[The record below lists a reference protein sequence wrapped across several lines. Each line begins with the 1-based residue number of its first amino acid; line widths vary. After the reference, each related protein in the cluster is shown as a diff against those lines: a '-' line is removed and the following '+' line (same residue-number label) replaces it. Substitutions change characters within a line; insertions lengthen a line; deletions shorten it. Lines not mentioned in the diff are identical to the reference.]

1 MPHRLL
7 SVVGVMIALAAGQGC
22 SDGTPFAPARALAGA
37 ASVSDASTQAAG
49 SAAADVTGTWR
60 YNEETKLV
68 LPGWFGELLGLQS
81 EGAVLHMNCS
91 SPDGILELIQAGT
104 AVTGTLVHATG
115 TCRTKGGQVAPTPW
129 ALPYR
134 ATIFGRIAGLTL
146 HLDQLDDPPDPAGP
160 VPCPKTGTIEVI
172 DGVTVGL
179 QTRGRCDLSVL
190 GSRPATASNAAVA
203 TRQ

>member
-7 SVVGVMIALAAGQGC
+7 TAVGLTIVLAAGQGC
-22 SDGTPFAPARALAGA
+22 SDATPFAPARGLAGA
-37 ASVSDASTQAAG
+37 TSTSDASTQAAG
-49 SAAADVTGTWR
+49 LAADVTGTWR
-60 YNEETKLV
+60 YNEQTKLV
-68 LPGWFGELLGLQS
+68 LPGLLAELLGLES

-91 SPDGILELIQAGT
+91 SPDGVLELAQAGT

-115 TCRTKGGQVAPTPW
+115 TCRTKGGQLAPTPW

-134 ATIFGRIAGLTL
+134 ATISGRIAGLTL
-146 HLDQLDDPPDPAGP
+146 HLDQLDDPPDPSGL

-172 DGVTVGL
+172 QGVTVGL

-190 GSRPATASNAAVA
+190 GSRPAAASNSATA
-203 TRQ
+203 TRP